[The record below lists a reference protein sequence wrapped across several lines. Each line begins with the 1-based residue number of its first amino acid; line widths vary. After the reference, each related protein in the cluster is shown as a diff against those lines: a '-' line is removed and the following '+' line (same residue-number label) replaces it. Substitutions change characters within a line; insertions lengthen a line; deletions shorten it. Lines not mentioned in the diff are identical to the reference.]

1 MKVLKPFVSRNVYVC
16 ALSGGS
22 LLKSFKTLKP
32 NSMPCAFFLLSF
44 FALTAFGSPTFAQQP
59 STLKRTLPEFSL
71 SPAEVAAHIRFL
83 AADELMGR
91 MTGEMGNNVAA
102 RYIAEQFRLYGL
114 KPLPGAP
121 DYMQKVPMVKVK
133 PPKHATLVLGRDTA
147 QHGKAMLLLRG
158 TAMDVK
164 APVVFAKHGIVDET
178 TGRDDYAGLDVKG
191 KIVLVKLGASDSA
204 DIREAFRLR
213 EAKQKA
219 ALARGA
225 IALVELYNASIAWT
239 FIVQFI
245 NRETIELRT
254 DSASDNIAHI
264 WLNAGAGS
272 FAAQL
277 NPETP
282 LSGAISTS
290 GLAREPFF
298 SQNVVGFI
306 EGKDAKLKSQYIL
319 LTAHYDHIGTRPQP
333 NQTDTIFNGARDN
346 GMGVTA
352 LLAAAKALAQAPP
365 KRSVLYL
372 ALTGEEVGLLGSQY
386 YAAHPLLP
394 LDKAIF
400 NLNVDGAG
408 YNDTTIVTV
417 IGWNRTT
424 AQAEIETAAKVFGLG
439 VVDDPAPEQNLFD
452 RSDNVSFAAQGI
464 PAPTF
469 SPGFRSFDAEIG
481 KYYHQV
487 TDQADDKFNFAYLHR
502 FCQAYIHAARRIAE
516 RPTPPRWIAGDK
528 YEPAFKQLYGEK

>member
-1 MKVLKPFVSRNVYVC
+1 MLR
-16 ALSGGS
+16 
-22 LLKSFKTLKP
+22 
-32 NSMPCAFFLLSF
+32 AFFLLSF
-44 FALTAFGSPTFAQQP
+44 FALTAFGLPTFAQQP
-59 STLKRTLPEFSL
+59 STLKRMLPEFSL

-147 QHGKAMLLLRG
+147 QHGKNMLLLRG

-219 ALARGA
+219 ALAHGA
-225 IALVELYNASIAWT
+225 IALVELYNASIAWN

-254 DSASDNIAHI
+254 DSASDHIAHI
-264 WLNAGAGS
+264 WLNAGAES

-277 NPETP
+277 NPEMP
-282 LSGAISTS
+282 LSGAISTR
-290 GLAREPFF
+290 GLRATAQLSFSPTAAEPNRYFTHNMQKLLTVLF
-298 SQNVVGFI
+298 VAPSRRFQILGIIDHVSA
-306 EGKDAKLKSQYIL
+306 GKDA
-319 LTAHYDHIGTRPQP
+319 GTVLDGR
-333 NQTDTIFNGARDN
+333 AR
-346 GMGVTA
+346 
-352 LLAAAKALAQAPP
+352 
-365 KRSVLYL
+365 
-372 ALTGEEVGLLGSQY
+372 
-386 YAAHPLLP
+386 
-394 LDKAIF
+394 
-400 NLNVDGAG
+400 
-408 YNDTTIVTV
+408 
-417 IGWNRTT
+417 
-424 AQAEIETAAKVFGLG
+424 
-439 VVDDPAPEQNLFD
+439 
-452 RSDNVSFAAQGI
+452 GI
-464 PAPTF
+464 PVFASLADALSQIPQKKSTF
-469 SPGFRSFDAEIG
+469 VSSALRSLASR
-481 KYYHQV
+481 Q
-487 TDQADDKFNFAYLHR
+487 
-502 FCQAYIHAARRIAE
+502 IA
-516 RPTPPRWIAGDK
+516 
-528 YEPAFKQLYGEK
+528 

>member
-1 MKVLKPFVSRNVYVC
+1 
-16 ALSGGS
+16 
-22 LLKSFKTLKP
+22 
-32 NSMPCAFFLLSF
+32 
-44 FALTAFGSPTFAQQP
+44 
-59 STLKRTLPEFSL
+59 
-71 SPAEVAAHIRFL
+71 
-83 AADELMGR
+83 
-91 MTGEMGNNVAA
+91 
-102 RYIAEQFRLYGL
+102 
-114 KPLPGAP
+114 
-121 DYMQKVPMVKVK
+121 MQKVPMVKVK

-147 QHGKAMLLLRG
+147 QHGKNMLLLRG
-158 TAMDVK
+158 NAMDVK

-178 TGRDDYAGLDVKG
+178 TGRNDYADLDVKG

-306 EGKDAKLKSQYIL
+306 EGRDAKLKSQYIL

-365 KRSVLYL
+365 KRSVLCL
-372 ALTGEEVGLLGSQY
+372 ALTGEEVGLLGSRY

-424 AQAEIETAAKVFGLG
+424 AQAEIETAAKVFGLS
-439 VVDDPAPEQNLFD
+439 VIDDPAPEQNLFD

-516 RPTPPRWIAGDK
+516 RATPPRWIAGDK
-528 YEPAFKQLYGEK
+528 YESAFKQLYGEK